1 MELCV
6 FETLVQEHH
15 TPAYVFDLDV
25 LSARLQMIRQHMGA
39 VADLCF
45 AMKAN
50 PFLVKPLLNLVD
62 RFEVCS
68 PGEFAICERN
78 QIPANRIVL
87 SGVNKERKEIERI
100 VTTYGGEVTFTV
112 ESEQQFQ
119 LLASLSNEKS
129 TPVKLIFRLSS
140 GNQFGMDEA
149 TICRLLLQI
158 HNFPSLKLL
167 GLQYYSGTQKKKI
180 SFIERELN
188 HLDEFCGRIQAKFG
202 IQVSVLEYGPGLFVS
217 YFEQDD
223 PHNDAELLMGLRK
236 LLEQMKFGGKIIL
249 EMGRFMT
256 ADCGYYC
263 TSVVDIKRTEDQN
276 YCVIDGGIHHINYY
290 GQNMGMKPP
299 PLLHLAQ
306 SKVGN
311 IEEWHICG
319 SLCTAGDVLA
329 KLYPLQSVSLH
340 DILVFKKLGAYAITE
355 GISLFLS
362 RDLPKVLFYNTAT
375 GIQLV
380 RDVIP
385 TYPLNTS
392 K

>member
-1 MELCV
+1 MEHV
-6 FETLVQEHH
+6 FEKVTQEHH

-25 LSARLQMIRQHMGA
+25 LTTRLQMIREQIGDA
-39 VADLCF
+39 AGLCF

-50 PFLVKPLLNLVD
+50 PFLVNPMLNLVD

-87 SGVNKERKEIERI
+87 SGVNKERKEIERVI
-100 VTTYGGEVTFTV
+100 TTYGGEITFTI

-119 LLASLSNEKS
+119 LLANVSNELN
-129 TPVKLIFRLSS
+129 TPVKVIFRLSS

-149 TICRLLLQI
+149 TICQLLQQI
-158 HNFPSLKLL
+158 HDVPTLKLI

-188 HLDEFCGRIQAKFG
+188 RLDEFCSRIQARFG
-202 IQVSVLEYGPGLFVS
+202 IHFSVLEYGPGLYVS
-217 YFEQDD
+217 YFEQED
-223 PHNDAELLMGLRK
+223 PHNDTEMLIGLRK

-263 TSVVDIKRTEDQN
+263 TSVVDIKRTEGQN

-306 SKVGN
+306 SKAGN
-311 IEEWHICG
+311 LEQWHICG

-329 KLYPLQSVSLH
+329 KLYPLQGLSLN

-355 GISLFLS
+355 GIYLFLS
-362 RDLPKVLFYNTAT
+362 RDLPKVLFYKAAD

-385 TYPLNTS
+385 THPLNST